1 MSTQQNIL
9 KKQQKISRLVQQ
21 GKLSE
26 AIQLLRP
33 LCRKQPGNPSL
44 WLSLASLCG
53 RNGDLD
59 GVIQACQKVLQL
71 DRNQAIA
78 HSLLGSANAQLGRP
92 AAALEHFEQARRLRP
107 DDAGILNNYGNALYL
122 QGRLEEAKDALERAV
137 QLQPD
142 YADAHNNLG
151 NVCKA
156 LNENGQAIQHYQRAL
171 QLNPG
176 LFETHINLGDIFIG
190 RVGNPPMAQQHYEA
204 ARRLRPHDIEAAAGV
219 ANVHR
224 FQGRLDRALDVIRE
238 IQALHPDE
246 DGPLAGEADIMER
259 QGRHEEAFRI
269 CRQMLDRGTTNPMA
283 IEVLLRICRKFD
295 ACDEA
300 ADHAET
306 TLSSG
311 VLKPS
316 GRETLHFGL
325 GHLYDRQGD
334 YARAFDHYKAGNEA
348 LDIPFDSAGFRQ
360 RIDSLIQ
367 AFSQERLQSL
377 PRSGIASR
385 RPVFIVGMP
394 RSGTSLTEQ
403 ILASHSAVAGAGEL
417 NKVNDIVTALSD
429 QLAYPEEID
438 RLDRESLSLM
448 GNDYLALLDE
458 YRQGES
464 YVTDK
469 MPHNF
474 LNLGLI
480 ALLLP
485 GARIIHCVRD
495 PRDTCLSIY
504 FQNFGWLHPY
514 GTRLEWLGG
523 YYREYV
529 RLMRHWQTVLDLPLL
544 TVQYEA
550 LVADQETMT
559 RRMLDFLGLEWED
572 ACLDFHKSERTVATA
587 SYDQVR
593 QKIYHKSRARW
604 KNYKPLIAPLID
616 ALGECLHETS
626 PSTAEI
632 SNAD

>member
-1 MSTQQNIL
+1 MSTHQNIL
-9 KKQQKISRLVQQ
+9 KKQQKISRLAQQ

-26 AIQLLRP
+26 AIQILRP

-92 AAALEHFEQARRLRP
+92 AAALEHFEQARTLRP

-122 QGRLEEAKDALERAV
+122 QGRLDEAKDALGRAV

-156 LNENGQAIQHYQRAL
+156 LNDNGPAIQHYHRAL

-176 LFETHINLGDIFIG
+176 LFETHVNLADIFIG
-190 RVGNPPMAQQHYEA
+190 RVGNPSMAQHHYEA

-219 ANVHR
+219 ANAHR

-238 IQALHPDE
+238 IKSLHPDE

-259 QGRHEEAFRI
+259 QGRHEDAYRI
-269 CRQMLDRGTTNPMA
+269 CRQLLDRRTTNPMA
-283 IEVLLRICRKFD
+283 IEVLLRTCRKFD

-300 ADHAET
+300 ADYAET
-306 TLSSG
+306 TLASG
-311 VLKPS
+311 ALKPT

-325 GHLYDRQGD
+325 GSLYDRQSD
-334 YARAFDHYKAGNEA
+334 YKRAFDHYKAGNEA
-348 LDIPFDSAGFRQ
+348 LGIPFDAAGFRQ
-360 RIDSLIQ
+360 RVDSLIQ
-367 AFSQERLQSL
+367 AFTRERLQTL
-377 PRSGIASR
+377 PRSDITSR

-417 NKVNDIVTALSD
+417 NKINDIATALSG
-429 QLAYPEEID
+429 QFSYPEDIE
-438 RLDRESLSLM
+438 RLDEESLSRM

-458 YRQGES
+458 YHQGEP

-485 GARIIHCVRD
+485 GTRIIHCVRD

-514 GTRLEWLGG
+514 GTRLEWLGE
-523 YYREYV
+523 YYREYA
-529 RLMRHWQTVLDLPLL
+529 RLMRHWLAVLDLPML
-544 TVQYEA
+544 TVRYED
-550 LVADQETMT
+550 LVADQEGMT
-559 RRMLDFLGLEWED
+559 HRMLDFLELGWED

-604 KNYKPLIAPLID
+604 KNYEPHLTPLID
-616 ALGECLHETS
+616 SLEDCLKADFMKSLTS
-626 PSTAEI
+626 PTH
-632 SNAD
+632 